1 MTLRTLL
8 LMRHAKSDYPV
19 GVPDRDR
26 PLAPRGERDA
36 AAAGLWLR
44 AAYPAIDQVIV
55 SPARRARETWT
66 RVAPCLEVG
75 GVQEDARVYDDWG
88 ADLQQVVASL
98 PDEAR
103 SALVIGHNPG
113 IEEFT
118 VSHATSGDPQA
129 RERALRKF
137 PTSGIAVLHL
147 PDTWADAQGCA
158 LVAFAIPR
166 G

>member
-1 MTLRTLL
+1 M
-8 LMRHAKSDYPV
+8 
-19 GVPDRDR
+19 
-26 PLAPRGERDA
+26 
-36 AAAGLWLR
+36 WLR

-55 SPARRARETWT
+55 SPARRAHETWM

-88 ADLQQVVASL
+88 ADLQEVVAGL
-98 PDEAR
+98 PDAAR

-118 VSHATSGDPQA
+118 MSHATSGDPQA
-129 RERALRKF
+129 RERVLRKF
-137 PTSGIAVLHL
+137 PTSAIAVLHL
-147 PDTWADAQGCA
+147 PDTWADARACA
-158 LVAFAIPR
+158 LVTLAVPR

>member
-44 AAYPAIDQVIV
+44 TAYPAIDQVIV

-66 RVAPCLEVG
+66 RVAPYLEVS
-75 GVQEDARVYDDWG
+75 GVQVDARVYDDWG
-88 ADLQQVVASL
+88 ADLREVVADL
-98 PDEAR
+98 PDAAR
-103 SALVIGHNPG
+103 TALVIGHNPG
-113 IEEFT
+113 IEEFAM
-118 VSHATSGDPQA
+118 SHATSGDPRA
-129 RERALRKF
+129 RERVLRKF
-137 PTSGIAVLHL
+137 PTSAIAVLHL
-147 PDTWADAQGCA
+147 PDTWADAHGCA
-158 LVAFAIPR
+158 LMVLAIPR

>member
-1 MTLRTLL
+1 M
-8 LMRHAKSDYPV
+8 
-19 GVPDRDR
+19 
-26 PLAPRGERDA
+26 
-36 AAAGLWLR
+36 WLR
-44 AAYPAIDQVIV
+44 AAYPVIDQVIV

-66 RVAPCLEVG
+66 RVAPYLEVTG
-75 GVQEDARVYDDWG
+75 IQEDARVYDDWG

-98 PDEAR
+98 PDAAR

-118 VSHATSGDPQA
+118 MSHATSGDTRA
-129 RERALRKF
+129 RERVSRKF

-147 PDTWADAQGCA
+147 PDTWAVAHGCA
-158 LVAFAIPR
+158 LVALAVPR

>member
-1 MTLRTLL
+1 M
-8 LMRHAKSDYPV
+8 
-19 GVPDRDR
+19 
-26 PLAPRGERDA
+26 
-36 AAAGLWLR
+36 WLR

-55 SPARRARETWT
+55 SPARRAHETWT

-88 ADLQQVVASL
+88 ADLQEVVAGL
-98 PDEAR
+98 PDAAR

-118 VSHATSGDPQA
+118 MSHATSGDPQA
-129 RERALRKF
+129 RERVLRKF
-137 PTSGIAVLHL
+137 PTSAIAVLHL
-147 PDTWADAQGCA
+147 PDTWADARACA
-158 LVAFAIPR
+158 LVTLAVPR

>member
-1 MTLRTLL
+1 M
-8 LMRHAKSDYPV
+8 
-19 GVPDRDR
+19 
-26 PLAPRGERDA
+26 
-36 AAAGLWLR
+36 WLR

-55 SPARRARETWT
+55 SPARRAHETWM

-88 ADLQQVVASL
+88 TDLQEVVAGL
-98 PDEAR
+98 PDAAR

-118 VSHATSGDPQA
+118 MSHATSGDPQA
-129 RERALRKF
+129 RERVLRKF
-137 PTSGIAVLHL
+137 PTSAIAVLHL
-147 PDTWADAQGCA
+147 PDTWADARACA
-158 LVAFAIPR
+158 LVTLAVPR

>member
-66 RVAPCLEVG
+66 RVAPYLEVS
-75 GVQEDARVYDDWG
+75 GVQVDARVYDDWG
-88 ADLQQVVASL
+88 ADLREVVADL
-98 PDEAR
+98 PDAAR
-103 SALVIGHNPG
+103 TALVIGHNPG
-113 IEEFT
+113 IEEFAM
-118 VSHATSGDPQA
+118 SHATSGDPRA
-129 RERALRKF
+129 RERVLRKF
-137 PTSGIAVLHL
+137 PTSAIAVLHL
-147 PDTWADAQGCA
+147 PGTWADAHGCA
-158 LVAFAIPR
+158 LMVLAIPR

>member
-1 MTLRTLL
+1 MTMRTLL
-8 LMRHAKSDYPV
+8 LMRHARSDYPV

-36 AAAGLWLR
+36 AAAGMWLR

-55 SPARRARETWT
+55 SPARRAHETWM

-88 ADLQQVVASL
+88 TDLQEVVAGL
-98 PDEAR
+98 PDAAR

-118 VSHATSGDPQA
+118 MSHATSGDPQA
-129 RERALRKF
+129 RERVLRKF
-137 PTSGIAVLHL
+137 PTSAIAVLHL
-147 PDTWADAQGCA
+147 PDTWADAHGCA
-158 LVAFAIPR
+158 LVTLAVPR

>member
-1 MTLRTLL
+1 MTMRTLL

-36 AAAGLWLR
+36 AAAGMWLR

-55 SPARRARETWT
+55 SPARRAHETWM

-75 GVQEDARVYDDWG
+75 GVQVDARVYDDWG
-88 ADLQQVVASL
+88 ADLQEVVAGL
-98 PDEAR
+98 PDAAR

-118 VSHATSGDPQA
+118 MSHATSGDPQA
-129 RERALRKF
+129 RERVLRKF
-137 PTSGIAVLHL
+137 PTSAIAVLHL

-158 LVAFAIPR
+158 LVALAVPR

>member
-1 MTLRTLL
+1 MTMRTLL

-36 AAAGLWLR
+36 AAAGMWLR
-44 AAYPAIDQVIV
+44 AAYPVIDQVIV

-66 RVAPCLEVG
+66 RVAPYLEVTG
-75 GVQEDARVYDDWG
+75 IQEDARVYDDWG

-98 PDEAR
+98 PDAAR

-118 VSHATSGDPQA
+118 MSHATSGDTRA
-129 RERALRKF
+129 RERVSRKF

-158 LVAFAIPR
+158 LVVLAVPR